1 MLLNFEI
8 KKSKNLIKN
17 NKTVCKKYLWNIVFR
32 NDDFFYIKNYLFQI
46 ESSSEFLWQ
55 SQLRHRWDEGIKDC
69 FANICDAQFKYAHE
83 YLGNQPRLVVTP
95 LTDR

>member
-1 MLLNFEI
+1 ML
-8 KKSKNLIKN
+8 
-17 NKTVCKKYLWNIVFR
+17 NIF
-32 NDDFFYIKNYLFQI
+32 ILKNYLFQI

-69 FANICDAQFKYAHE
+69 YANICDAQFKYAHE